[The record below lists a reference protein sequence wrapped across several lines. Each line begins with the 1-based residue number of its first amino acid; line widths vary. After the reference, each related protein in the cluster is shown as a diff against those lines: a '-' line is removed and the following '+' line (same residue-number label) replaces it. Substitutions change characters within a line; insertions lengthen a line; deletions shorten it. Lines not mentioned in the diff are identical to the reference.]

1 MRTARVVLS
10 PEAEEVYYGLSERAK
25 GSKIERSIV
34 NAVKKK
40 SELIKANF
48 QYGDPVP
55 KKLIPK
61 EYILRYGISN
71 LFRVELSDYWRLTY
85 TVKGEEGEV
94 EVVAFVLDII
104 DHDTYNKKFGY
115 AKK

>member
-10 PEAEEVYYGLSERAK
+10 PEAEKVYYYLSERAK

-48 QYGDPVP
+48 QYGDPLP

-61 EYILRYGISN
+61 EYIARYGPIN
-71 LFRVELSDYWRLTY
+71 LFRVELSDYWRMVY
-85 TVKGEEGEV
+85 TVRGEEGEI
-94 EVVAFVLDII
+94 EVVAFVLDIL
-104 DHDTYNKKFGY
+104 DHDTYDKKFGY